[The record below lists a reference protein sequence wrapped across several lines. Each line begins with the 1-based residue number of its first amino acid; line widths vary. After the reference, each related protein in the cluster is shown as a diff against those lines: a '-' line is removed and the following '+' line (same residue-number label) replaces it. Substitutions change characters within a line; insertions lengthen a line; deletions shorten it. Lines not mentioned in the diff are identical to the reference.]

1 MNFSFFWGLK
11 HQTSRI
17 GLSLISNDH
26 ICTLEVCERDKI
38 QAKFQIFNSLYGQII
53 ILTC

>member
-1 MNFSFFWGLK
+1 MNFSLFWGLK

-26 ICTLEVCERDKI
+26 ICTLEFGERDRI
-38 QAKFQIFNSLYGQII
+38 QAKFQILNSLHKQII